1 MHIYSLTNPR
11 SPHRTLAAFSLAS
24 LLFGCA
30 TTPPPATSPTSIAQT
45 PSVSTTLITEV
56 EKRGGASENETLDP
70 VIIDWIGTI
79 ASDYGWLFAL
89 GELGGLDEK
98 TVNDSTRDFVA
109 SQLAWLSGDLET
121 SADLINRLAVTDP
134 QSVALVIREKQRK
147 LTQSGD
153 FLGAAKLAVNRDTQG
168 DPALA
173 SSGTE
178 IFELLSNASRSQ
190 LEAATRRAAPE
201 SFWHGWLTLNLA
213 YREGKPA
220 VRTWLN
226 KNRNHPANQV
236 ALPAGLSRWLN
247 ERPPAR
253 IAVLLPLSGRLK
265 SASEETLNGIVHGI
279 YSHYR
284 ADAER
289 PDLITIDT
297 ELLVN
302 GGNAYQL
309 AVESGA
315 DFVIGPLIKSRVS
328 EVAALPELP
337 IPVLALN
344 RAESPQ
350 AGDAKTN
357 LLSLSLA
364 PEDEAAQISA
374 LAWGKGLRSP
384 LIIAESGLWGAR
396 MTDAVSTTWQRL
408 GGSNPQSTALNPE
421 VEDNQIVA
429 NETGTASSITR
440 IRAMERAFDAPVD
453 TQPRKR
459 DDIDSIFI
467 LIDSTEKARE
477 LRPLLKF
484 NYAGDLPVFA
494 PSSIYQVQSGVNN
507 RDLDG
512 VNFVLAPGLMGT
524 EGNQT
529 QLFLLGLDAAQFVS
543 HFNQALTTPATVMHG
558 ETGSLA
564 HDLRG
569 NVLRRLNPVVFARG
583 RVQASR

>member
-1 MHIYSLTNPR
+1 MQVNSLTNR
-11 SPHRTLAAFSLAS
+11 RWPHRTIVAFSLSS
-24 LLFGCA
+24 LLFACA
-30 TTPPPATSPTSIAQT
+30 TTPPTVTSPPTTAQT
-45 PSVSTTLITEV
+45 SAPSATLINEV
-56 EKRGGASENETLDP
+56 RERGGAPENEALDP
-70 VIIDWIGTI
+70 VIIDWIATL
-79 ASDYGWLFAL
+79 ASDYGWLFAQ
-89 GELGGLDEK
+89 GELDALDNQ
-98 TVNDSTRDFVA
+98 TVNNGTRDYA
-109 SQLAWLSGDLET
+109 TSQLAWLSGDLET
-121 SADLINRLAVTDP
+121 SADLLNRLQVTDP
-134 QSVALVIREKQRK
+134 QSVALIMREKQRR

-153 FLGAAKLAVNRDTQG
+153 YLGAARLAVNRG
-168 DPALA
+168 NSENPALA

-178 IFELLSNASRSQ
+178 IFELLSAASRSQ
-190 LEAATRRAAPE
+190 LEAAIRRADPE
-201 SFWHGWLTLNLA
+201 SFWHGWLTLNHA

-220 VRTWLN
+220 VRSWLIN
-226 KNRNHPANQV
+226 NRNHPANQV
-236 ALPAGLSRWLN
+236 TLPAGLSRWLN
-247 ERPPAR
+247 ERSPAR

-289 PDLITIDT
+289 PELITIDT
-297 ELLVN
+297 ELLAN

-315 DFVIGPLIKSRVS
+315 DFVIGPLVKSRVS

-344 RAESPQ
+344 RAESPE
-350 AGDAKTN
+350 AGDAQTN

-421 VEDNQIVA
+421 VENNQIVA
-429 NETGTASSITR
+429 TEIGTASSITR
-440 IRAMERAFDAPVD
+440 IRAMERAFEAPVD

-467 LIDSTEKARE
+467 LIDSIEKARE

-494 PSSIYQVQSGVNN
+494 PSSIYQVQSSVNN
-507 RDLDG
+507 QDLDG

-543 HFNQALTTPATVMHG
+543 HFTQALTTPATVMHG

-583 RVQASR
+583 RVQTRR